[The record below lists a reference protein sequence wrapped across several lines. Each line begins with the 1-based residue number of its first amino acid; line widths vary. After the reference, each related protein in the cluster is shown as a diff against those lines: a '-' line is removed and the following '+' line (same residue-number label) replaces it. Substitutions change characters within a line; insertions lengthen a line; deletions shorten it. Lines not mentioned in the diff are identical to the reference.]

1 MIVCS
6 LPCRTIGAPVM
17 VIVGPRLGPNEILC
31 ARLVEPTPTNAN
43 AGKNPKDETK
53 G

>member
-1 MIVCS
+1 
-6 LPCRTIGAPVM
+6 M
-17 VIVGPRLGPNEILC
+17 VIVGPRLGPKEILC

-43 AGKNPKDETK
+43 AGKNPREETN